1 MANKKTQMLERVSIN
16 LPVSIVKKVR
26 KYAEEMG
33 LNTTSAY
40 IVLLSQALRQ
50 NDAFTQ
56 FPLLM
61 AQMQQFGYFNTKNI
75 DGKEE

>member
-16 LPVSIVKKVR
+16 LPVSIVKKVK

-40 IVLLSQALRQ
+40 IVLLGQALRQ

-56 FPLLM
+56 LPTLLAAWEEAKKIM
-61 AQMQQFGYFNTKNI
+61 DNNTNR
-75 DGKEE
+75 KEE

>member
-16 LPVSIVKKVR
+16 LPVSIVKKVK

-40 IVLLSQALRQ
+40 IVLLGPALRQ

-56 FPLLM
+56 LPTLLSVIEE
-61 AQMQQFGYFNTKNI
+61 AKKITDNNTNR
-75 DGKEE
+75 KEE

>member
-40 IVLLSQALRQ
+40 IVLLGQALRQ

-56 FPLLM
+56 LPTLLSVIEE
-61 AQMQQFGYFNTKNI
+61 AKKITDNNTNR
-75 DGKEE
+75 KEE